1 MTTSQPAALSGAAHD
16 FLESMKVPCV
26 LATIGRSGGPV
37 TSAVWY
43 AIRDEHIIVSTPAG
57 RTKANNVTANPR
69 VSLLVDSRERPY
81 SGVAVEGRATVV
93 PDPGGEGW
101 HFIVRRYLGDDPPAE
116 ILDRARTQER
126 ALIVIT
132 PLRARHWNLG

>member
-1 MTTSQPAALSGAAHD
+1 MTAPEVPRLNGPARE
-16 FLESMKVPCV
+16 FLETMKVPCV
-26 LATIGRSGGPV
+26 LATIGRSSGPV

-43 AIRDEHIIVSTPAG
+43 AIRDDTIIVSTPAG

-81 SGVAVEGRATVV
+81 SGVAVEGRAVV
-93 PDPGGEGW
+93 APDPAGEGRRY
-101 HFIVRRYLGDDPPAE
+101 IVRRYLGDDAPAE
-116 ILDRARTQER
+116 ILERARTQER

-132 PLRARHWNLG
+132 PLRVRHWNLG